1 MPEFTR
7 KDRIEKILTFSID
20 ERVLSKLEN
29 RFGMIMGIMIWW
41 KVILNNHI
49 QVPLNIPLFITS
61 FSILEVH
68 LGRLSPLPIS
78 ITRHFFVY
86 LPSCIYLV
94 VVYRAWATLTWS
106 CQLNIYIHSPP
117 TVLLSSQP
125 LFYPLLPQCN
135 GDIHIILSESFQSQT
150 S

>member
-94 VVYRAWATLTWS
+94 VVYRAWATLV
-106 CQLNIYIHSPP
+106 CVCVCVCVIKLDANVIRDKFG
-117 TVLLSSQP
+117 V
-125 LFYPLLPQCN
+125 
-135 GDIHIILSESFQSQT
+135 
-150 S
+150 